1 MIGRLRNA
9 AGLRISAIAA
19 IMMLVTIL
27 AGALQPS
34 NHVFAQTSP
43 EPANAVQL
51 VNSECGACHMVY
63 PPQFLPAR
71 SWRAIM
77 AGLNKHFGEIASLDA
92 ATSRSIEDFLV
103 ANAADTV
110 NGEAEF
116 LRGLHPTDTPLRIT
130 DTPLW
135 RAIHPKLLR
144 SGVGTGPGIRS
155 AANCMTCHK
164 GTEEDD

>member
-1 MIGRLRNA
+1 MMGGLRNS
-9 AGLRISAIAA
+9 GMRISIALIVISVS
-19 IMMLVTIL
+19 IMVL
-27 AGALQPS
+27 ALQPS
-34 NHVFAQTSP
+34 NHVYAGQSSP
-43 EPANAVQL
+43 EPASAVQL

-92 ATSRSIEDFLV
+92 ATARRIEDFLLS
-103 ANAADTV
+103 NAADTV

-116 LRGLHPTDTPLRIT
+116 LRGLGPTDTPLRIT

-155 AANCMTCHK
+155 AANCMSCHK

>member
-1 MIGRLRNA
+1 MMGGLRNS
-9 AGLRISAIAA
+9 GMRISIALIVISVS
-19 IMMLVTIL
+19 IMVL
-27 AGALQPS
+27 ALQRS
-34 NHVFAQTSP
+34 NQVYAGQSSP
-43 EPANAVQL
+43 EPASAVQL

-92 ATSRSIEDFLV
+92 ATARRIEDFLMS
-103 ANAADTV
+103 NAADTV

-116 LRGLHPTDTPLRIT
+116 LRGLGPTDTPLRIT

-155 AANCMTCHK
+155 AANCMSCHK